1 MHAGMGRP
9 RKGIFAAAQNGMG
22 DGGCHETGAHVLSLA
37 DVIRKLSRMNRLVT
51 KREGA
56 SVVLIAISL
65 AIGGCAST
73 PPPTIG
79 RVQSQPA
86 ATDGQSDYSAEP
98 VANYKLHSGDVL
110 NVTVFRE
117 PDLSVSDIPVGVDG
131 TISMPLVGVVKA
143 DGLTPAELSNLIE
156 DKLRG
161 GFLKEPS
168 VSVNV
173 TRYDSHVV
181 TVDGSVEKPGVYP
194 FRPGARLSTAIS
206 LASGPSRVAK
216 LEQIAVFR
224 QFPDG
229 IKVAKFNYGA
239 VRAGAMMDPV
249 LQPGDRIVVG
259 TSGLSQFWQDVLKA
273 APLFAIFSNQ
283 L

>member
-1 MHAGMGRP
+1 M
-9 RKGIFAAAQNGMG
+9 
-22 DGGCHETGAHVLSLA
+22 
-37 DVIRKLSRMNRLVT
+37 
-51 KREGA
+51 
-56 SVVLIAISL
+56 
-65 AIGGCAST
+65 IG
-73 PPPTIG
+73 P
-79 RVQSQPA
+79 VNSQPA
-86 ATDGQSDYSAEP
+86 LADGQGDYSAAG
-98 VANYKLHSGDVL
+98 VTNYQLHSGDVIS
-110 NVTVFRE
+110 VTVFRE
-117 PDLSVSDIPVGVDG
+117 PDLSIESVPVGVDG

-143 DGLTPAELSNLIE
+143 NGLTPGELSNTIE
-156 DKLRG
+156 NMLRK

-173 TRYDSHVV
+173 ARYESHVV

-194 FRPGARLSTAIS
+194 FRPGARLSTALS

-216 LEQIAVFR
+216 LEQVAVFR
-224 QFPDG
+224 EFPDG
-229 IKVAKFNYGA
+229 IKVAKFDYAA

>member
-1 MHAGMGRP
+1 M
-9 RKGIFAAAQNGMG
+9 N
-22 DGGCHETGAHVLSLA
+22 SLA
-37 DVIRKLSRMNRLVT
+37 
-51 KREGA
+51 KRRTSA
-56 SVVLIAISL
+56 SVVLVATSL
-65 AIGGCAST
+65 VLGACAST

-79 RVQSQPA
+79 RVEARSVEA
-86 ATDGQSDYSAEP
+86 DGQGDYSTEP
-98 VANYKLHSGDVL
+98 VSNYKLHAGDVL

-117 PDLSVSDIPVGVDG
+117 PDLSVSEIPVGVDG
-131 TISMPLVGVVKA
+131 TISTPLVGVVRA
-143 DGLTPAELSNLIE
+143 DGLTPAELSSLIE
-156 DKLRG
+156 TKLRA

-181 TVDGSVEKPGVYP
+181 TVDGSVEKPGVYQ
-194 FRPGARLSTAIS
+194 FRPGARLSTAMS

-229 IKVAKFNYGA
+229 MKVAKFDYAA
-239 VRAGAMMDPV
+239 VRSGSMMDPV

-259 TSGLSQFWQDVLKA
+259 TSGLSQFWQDFLKA
-273 APLFAIFSNQ
+273 APVFAIFSNQ

>member
-1 MHAGMGRP
+1 M
-9 RKGIFAAAQNGMG
+9 NN
-22 DGGCHETGAHVLSLA
+22 LA
-37 DVIRKLSRMNRLVT
+37 V
-51 KREGA
+51 KRGSA
-56 SVVLIAISL
+56 SVVLIATSL
-65 AIGGCAST
+65 ALGACAST

-79 RVQSQPA
+79 KA
-86 ATDGQSDYSAEP
+86 ASDPILSDGQGDYSAEN
-98 VANYKLHSGDVL
+98 VSVYKLHSGDVL
-110 NVTVFRE
+110 TVTVFRE
-117 PDLSVSDIPVGVDG
+117 PDLSINDVPVGVDG
-131 TISMPLVGVVKA
+131 TISMPLVGVVMV
-143 DGLTPAELSNLIE
+143 DGLTPAELSHAIE

-161 GFLKEPS
+161 GFLVEPS

-173 TRYDSHVV
+173 TRYDSHIV

-194 FRPGARLSTAIS
+194 FRPGSRLSTAIS
-206 LASGPSRVAK
+206 LAAGPSRVAK

-229 IKVAKFNYGA
+229 IKVAKFDYAA
-239 VRAGAMMDPV
+239 VRSGAMMDPV
-249 LQPGDRIVVG
+249 LEPGDRIVVG

>member
-1 MHAGMGRP
+1 
-9 RKGIFAAAQNGMG
+9 
-22 DGGCHETGAHVLSLA
+22 
-37 DVIRKLSRMNRLVT
+37 MNMMERRRA
-51 KREGA
+51 KA
-56 SVVLIAISL
+56 SVVLVATSL
-65 AIGGCAST
+65 ALGACAST
-73 PPPTIG
+73 PPPLIG
-79 RVQSQPA
+79 RVVSEPVVA
-86 ATDGQSDYSAEP
+86 DGQGDYSASA
-98 VANYKLHSGDVL
+98 VSNYRLHPGDMV

-117 PDLSVSDIPVGVDG
+117 PDLSVTDIPVGVDG

-143 DGLTPAELSNLIE
+143 DGLTPAELSNTIE
-156 DKLRG
+156 GRLRA

-224 QFPDG
+224 EFPDG
-229 IKVAKFNYGA
+229 IKVAKFDYGA
-239 VRAGAMMDPV
+239 VRSGTMMDPI